1 MNNYKIIADEAKLD
15 EFIEWLPD
23 LEESEGYYFQ
33 LFGRKKYLAKG
44 ELQSGQQSLSRFIC
58 KKERIKEK
66 IRQLEIPLGRYVNRQ
81 VELPQECL
89 CLYVCPNPRCHEKA
103 AKQLLKVLADKIT
116 KKYEYYNTYQLAMT
130 ELHRACSR
138 KVFIDFDFD
147 DLDFEQLREKILTY
161 VNPSAITGVKTRG
174 GFHLLLRLD
183 KIEEQ
188 YRKTWHRN
196 ISALGADVVG
206 DSLLPVVGTTAGND
220 KCIEFVK
227 L

>member
-1 MNNYKIIADEAKLD
+1 MTNYKIIYDENKLQ
-15 EFIEWLPD
+15 EFVNWLPD
-23 LEESEGYYFQ
+23 LEESEVFYLQ
-33 LFGRKKYLAKG
+33 LFARKKYLPQG
-44 ELQSGQQSLSRFIC
+44 TIQSGQQSLSRFIC
-58 KKERIKEK
+58 KKERIIEK
-66 IRQLEIPLGRYVNRQ
+66 IKQLEIPLGRYKNRD

-89 CLYVCPNPRCHEKA
+89 AMYININPRCHEKA
-103 AKQLLKVLADKIT
+103 AKNLLKVLADKIT
-116 KKYEYYNTYQLAMT
+116 KKYEHYNTYQLAMT
-130 ELHRACSR
+130 ELHRAIGR
-138 KVFIDFDFD
+138 KLYLDFDFD
-147 DLDFEQLREKILTY
+147 NVDFEQLREKILTY

-220 KCIEFVK
+220 KCIEFIN